1 MALELD
7 IFRDSELQES
17 FVQWLIDNQWPQSS
31 RHFGRLWEYYQ
42 NPMLETVSPVQASVE
57 ESRRSYVQA
66 QEIGL
71 PARITGRVYAPGDG
85 AAFGQDVS
93 DIRRKEVVIENDIA
107 WRINAMVDFLFGQPI
122 QIASKAADADR
133 RRDIESLLKAVFDAN
148 GGAVFFQDM
157 AVLGSV
163 YGFVD
168 CIVRTGGTRLARL
181 SQGTSL
187 ITSPLT
193 AANCTFDTVLR
204 AAADIALELIEAPR
218 ALPILDDH
226 DYKTIRTYVQ
236 HFYQLKNEV
245 ADDGGFL
252 TRLLNGRSS
261 SCQRK
266 TVAVTEILGPDA
278 WQRYEDDVLIEE
290 GLNPLGRV
298 PVVHIQNMPQ
308 PYFYEGLSD
317 VEQLISLQDELNTRL
332 SDRASRITLQSFKM
346 YLAKGIDGIGDK
358 PISPG
363 RMWCTDNPDATIEE
377 FGGDGANPSENQHIG
392 EVREAMD
399 KVSGVTPVVAGVLK
413 NKLGNLSSA
422 VALKMTFMGMLSK
435 TYRKQL
441 TYGQGIRQ
449 IASLVLEV
457 LDRAGLYPTTPA
469 ERQIE
474 VVFPNPIGE
483 ALTYEPKQQQA

>member
-1 MALELD
+1 MALDLN
-7 IFRDSELQES
+7 IFRDASLHES
-17 FVQWLIDNQWPQSS
+17 FVEWLIEHQWPDSS
-31 RHFGRLWEYYQ
+31 RHFGRLWDYYQ
-42 NPMLETVSPVQASVE
+42 NPMLETVSPAQASME

-71 PARITGRVYAPGDG
+71 PARITGRVYASGDG

-122 QIASKAADADR
+122 QIVSKAADADR

-168 CIVRTGGTRLARL
+168 CIVRTGGSRPAHL

-187 ITSPLT
+187 VTSSVT
-193 AANCTFDTVLR
+193 AENPSFDTVLR

-218 ALPILDDH
+218 ALPILDDQ

-252 TRLLNGRSS
+252 TKLLTGKNSAR
-261 SCQRK
+261 QRK
-266 TVAVTEILGPDA
+266 TVGVTEILGPDA
-278 WQRYEDDVLIEE
+278 WQRYEDDVLVDE
-290 GLNPLGRV
+290 GVNPLGRV
-298 PVVHIQNMPQ
+298 PVVHIQNLSQ

-346 YLAKGIDGIGDK
+346 YLAKGIDGVGDK
-358 PISPG
+358 PVSPG

-377 FGGDGANPSENQHIG
+377 FGGDGGNPSENQHIG
-392 EVREAMD
+392 EVREALD

-413 NKLGNLSSA
+413 SKLGNLSSA

-441 TYGQGIRQ
+441 TYGQGICQ

-457 LDRAGLYPTTPA
+457 LDRAGVYVTSPA
-469 ERQIE
+469 DRQ
-474 VVFPNPIGE
+474 VDVTFPNPLGQ
-483 ALTYEPKQQQA
+483 ALNSNEL